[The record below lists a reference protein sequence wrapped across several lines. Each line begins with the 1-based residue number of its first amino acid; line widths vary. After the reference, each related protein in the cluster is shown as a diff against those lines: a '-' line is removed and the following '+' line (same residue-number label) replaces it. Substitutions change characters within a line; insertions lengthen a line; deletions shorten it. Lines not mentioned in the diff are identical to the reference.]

1 MMELDRTLAGL
12 RWLRD
17 KTTCFA
23 CSGCGMEHNCSDDG
37 CRIIRSAI
45 EQVQRLSREISTSE
59 AARTELWKQ
68 FVSARKELAEV
79 KAAQQKEA

>member
-1 MMELDRTLAGL
+1 MMELDRSLAGL

-45 EQVQRLSREISTSE
+45 EQVQRCGTSKDNKHSRSGKDVVPVRFIF
-59 AARTELWKQ
+59 R
-68 FVSARKELAEV
+68 
-79 KAAQQKEA
+79 